1 MDKKKII
8 SLEIPAYL
16 REALRKKAFNEDTT
30 ISALIRQILEEQLK
44 DIIKETKDKNQ
55 EINMEDLKN
64 KKLLVIV
71 ESPNKVAHIREY
83 LKKAGY

>member
-16 REALRKKAFNEDTT
+16 REALRKKAFNEDIT

-44 DIIKETKDKNQ
+44 DIIKETKDKN
-55 EINMEDLKN
+55 EEN
-64 KKLLVIV
+64 
-71 ESPNKVAHIREY
+71 
-83 LKKAGY
+83 